1 MTRNKNAARVARA
14 AGLLFVLATTVGAG
28 VKW

>member
-1 MTRNKNAARVARA
+1 MTHNKNVARAARA
-14 AGLLFVLATTVGAG
+14 AGLLFVLAATVGAG